1 MKPNQRLIPVV
12 GILAIGAIVVITH
25 QVRNRRTSDH
35 LVASGTAEATEAQ
48 LGFQLTG
55 RIADIAVREGDRMKA
70 DSVLA
75 TLDSS
80 EQQARLEQT
89 QAQLDAA
96 RALLSEME
104 RGSRDEEIAQARAN
118 RDAAAQRMED
128 AKRDL
133 DRALTLRDGGAVSQ
147 EAYDKARLAYD
158 VAKNQAEGAQEQFA
172 LVRAGPRKERIDA
185 QRAQVA
191 QAEAAVRQID
201 ATLANMTIRS
211 AFDGIV
217 TVRHREPGEIVP
229 AGAAVL
235 TLMNPDDRWVRIY
248 VPETRIG
255 AVRLGRRRGSLTR
268 HVPRQELRGRGVLH
282 RERGG
287 VHAEDGADV
296 GGAGEARLR
305 RQGPDHRRSLA
316 RPEARNARRRDN
328 RSAAAMTDSG
338 ARRSASRR

>member
-1 MKPNQRLIPVV
+1 MKPNRRLIPVV
-12 GILAIGAIVVITH
+12 GILAIGAIVVVTH
-25 QVRNRRTSDH
+25 QARNRRTGDRF
-35 LVASGTAEATEAQ
+35 VASGTAEATEAQ

-70 DSVLA
+70 DSILA
-75 TLDSS
+75 TLDRS

-104 RGSRDEEIAQARAN
+104 RGSRDEEIAQARAS

-133 DRALTLRDGGAVSQ
+133 DRALALRDGGAASP

-158 VAKNQAEGAQEQFA
+158 IAKNQAEGAQEQFA
-172 LVRAGPRKERIDA
+172 LVRAGPRRERIDA

-191 QAEAAVRQID
+191 QAEAAVRQIE
-201 ATLANMTIRS
+201 AMLANMTIRS

-235 TLMNPDDRWVRIY
+235 TVMNPDDRWVRIY

-255 AVRLGRRRGSLTR
+255 GIRLGLPAVLACDTFQGKTYPGEVSFIASQAEFTPKTVQTAEERVKLVYAVKVRITGDPSLDLKPGMP
-268 HVPRQELRGRGVLH
+268 V
-282 RERGG
+282 
-287 VHAEDGADV
+287 DV
-296 GGAGEARLR
+296 TIDLR
-305 RQGPDHRRSLA
+305 RP
-316 RPEARNARRRDN
+316 
-328 RSAAAMTDSG
+328 
-338 ARRSASRR
+338 

>member
-1 MKPNQRLIPVV
+1 MKPRQRLIPVI
-12 GILAIGAIVVITH
+12 GILTIGAIVVITH
-25 QVRNRRTSDH
+25 QVRNRRDNGR

-48 LGFQLTG
+48 LGFQVTG
-55 RIADIAVREGDRMKA
+55 RIAEIAVREGDRVNA

-75 TLDSS
+75 RLDRS
-80 EQQARLEQT
+80 EQQARLEQA
-89 QAQLDAA
+89 QAQLEAA

-104 RGSRDEEIAQARAN
+104 RGSRNEEIAQARAS
-118 RDAAAQRMED
+118 RDAAAQRLED

-133 DRALTLRDGGAVSQ
+133 DRALTLRDGGAVSP
-147 EAYDKARLAYD
+147 ETYDKAQLAYD

-172 LVRAGPRKERIDA
+172 LIQAGPRKERIDG

-201 ATLANMTIRS
+201 AALANMTIRS

-235 TLMNPDDRWVRIY
+235 TVMNPDDRWVRIY

-255 AVRLGRRRGSLTR
+255 ALHIGQPARLTCDTF
-268 HVPRQELRGRGVLH
+268 RGRSYGGEISFIASEAEFTPKTVQTTE
-282 RERGG
+282 ERVKLVYAVKVRITGDPSLDLKPG
-287 VHAEDGADV
+287 MPVDV
-296 GGAGEARLR
+296 AVDLR
-305 RQGPDHRRSLA
+305 QP
-316 RPEARNARRRDN
+316 
-328 RSAAAMTDSG
+328 
-338 ARRSASRR
+338 